1 MSPPTPT
8 PANGGRLDLDGVL
21 VALLTICVIW
31 ADGFISSHLC
41 EKLMAETPHSVLA
54 VDHLVDPPPPHLA
67 GCISFPCLN
76 IMNNS
81 RLEGLIKTS
90 DLVG

>member
-8 PANGGRLDLDGVL
+8 PASGGRLDLDGVL

-31 ADGFISSHLC
+31 ADGFISSHVC

-67 GCISFPCLN
+67 GGIS
-76 IMNNS
+76 S
-81 RLEGLIKTS
+81 AASTS
-90 DLVG
+90 